1 MAKDFLRP
9 NEVNSARNTSD
20 DTAPPDRGFNTPWQ
34 EKGNVSVALLTDG
47 ASGNHYTRCKCAVLE
62 EPLGRQSNLKE
73 GVSHGARVEGKEADA
88 RSKGR

>member
-20 DTAPPDRGFNTPWQ
+20 DTAPPDRGFNTPWK
-34 EKGNVSVALLTDG
+34 EKGNVSAALLTDG
-47 ASGNHYTRCKCAVLE
+47 TSGNDNTCCKCAVLE

-73 GVSHGARVEGKEADA
+73 GVGQEARVEGKEADV